1 MVELLYLVVE
11 RFPPRAGRCAAAT
24 NGVGRTPKNASAGK
38 MAESSKK
45 LFGSKVL
52 LLLYAIATQ

>member
-11 RFPPRAGRCAAAT
+11 RFPPIAGRCAAT